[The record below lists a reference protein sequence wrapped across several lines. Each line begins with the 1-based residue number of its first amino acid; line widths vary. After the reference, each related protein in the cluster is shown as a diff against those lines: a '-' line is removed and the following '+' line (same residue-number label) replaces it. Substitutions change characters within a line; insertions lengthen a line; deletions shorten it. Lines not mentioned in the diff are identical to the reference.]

1 MLDIVTV
8 VVLTATGGE
17 LTWRKEHRLR
27 VFKNRV
33 WWMFGHKRQEA
44 EGEGNYSCNE
54 EIDFIHH
61 LGGQMKVQ
69 DMRGDVAYV

>member
-1 MLDIVTV
+1 
-8 VVLTATGGE
+8 
-17 LTWRKEHRLR
+17 
-27 VFKNRV
+27 
-33 WWMFGHKRQEA
+33 MFGHKRQEA